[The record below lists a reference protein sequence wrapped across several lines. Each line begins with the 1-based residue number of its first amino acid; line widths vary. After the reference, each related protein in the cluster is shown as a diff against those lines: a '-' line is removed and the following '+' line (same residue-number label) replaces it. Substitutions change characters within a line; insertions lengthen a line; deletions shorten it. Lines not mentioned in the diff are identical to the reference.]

1 MSPLSNEGDGPHFRG
16 LLCTWHTISFCIP
29 RVEVTMV
36 STSSG
41 LSGGSVGKESACN
54 AGDPASIAG
63 LGSPGGGHGNPLQ
76 YSRLENPHGQRSLAG
91 SSPWGHRVRHDQ
103 ATNTS
108 LFMVALRIQ
117 GYSVVKA
124 FTGYGM

>member
-1 MSPLSNEGDGPHFRG
+1 VAQLVKNP
-16 LLCTWHTISFCIP
+16 
-29 RVEVTMV
+29 
-36 STSSG
+36 
-41 LSGGSVGKESACN
+41 
-54 AGDPASIAG
+54 PAMQETQ
-63 LGSPGGGHGNPLQ
+63 L
-76 YSRLENPHGQRSLAG
+76 RSLGWEALEEG
-91 SSPWGHRVRHDQ
+91 MATHSSILAWRIPMDHDQ